1 MAEPCLYCF
10 TNCNYY
16 NHVSHLHHKHVTEG
30 EPVSVVIV
38 LHRLR
43 VGLVEDLEGIRL
55 GALDYKTLCFKLL
68 GQAKQFIF
76 VL

>member
-1 MAEPCLYCF
+1 M
-10 TNCNYY
+10 
-16 NHVSHLHHKHVTEG
+16 SHLHHKHVTEG
-30 EPVSVVIV
+30 EPVSVAIV

-43 VGLVEDLEGIRL
+43 VGLVEDLESIRL